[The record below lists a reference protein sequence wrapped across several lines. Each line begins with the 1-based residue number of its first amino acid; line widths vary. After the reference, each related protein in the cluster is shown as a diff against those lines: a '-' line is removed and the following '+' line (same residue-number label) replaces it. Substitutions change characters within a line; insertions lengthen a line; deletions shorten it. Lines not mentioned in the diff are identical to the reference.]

1 MRKMRIT
8 LKGSKAY
15 ATAVLHEDLAPETC
29 REIMKVLPF
38 EGEALHAKWGGNEI
52 WASLPKVNVSKFEN
66 GNVFASPGEIM
77 LVRPAP
83 GAFDLV
89 IFYGKGWCFGPSGFT
104 PGNHFATI
112 VENLPEFA
120 KACQGLLRKG
130 SQKVAVEAE
139 K

>member
-1 MRKMRIT
+1 MRRIRIT
-8 LKGSKAY
+8 LAGSKVSTLAI
-15 ATAVLHEDLAPETC
+15 LHEDLAPETC
-29 REIMKVLPF
+29 GEVLKALPIAAD
-38 EGEALHAKWGGNEI
+38 ALHAKWGGNEI
-52 WASLPKVNVSKFEN
+52 WASLPRLNVAKFEN
-66 GNVFASPGEIM
+66 ENVFASPGEIM

-83 GAFDLV
+83 GAFDLA

-120 KACQGLLRKG
+120 KAAQELLRKG
-130 SQKVAVEAE
+130 SQRIEVGLE